1 MSSPRFRTILTG
13 LALVGALT
21 VALPVRSE
29 AAGLSPLRDGGD
41 VWSQVWSWFSELW
54 STGGRG
60 GDTGLSSGLS
70 SLTATETY
78 TPPPPTTTSAACGG
92 DQGVCI
98 DPNGG

>member
-13 LALVGALT
+13 LALMVALT

-54 STGGRG
+54 STGGS
-60 GDTGLSSGLS
+60 DTGLS